1 MARAAT
7 ATITIPGLDLARAK
21 RYRRIRLGLYAAST
35 ALGVARSLW
44 LADQRR
50 SRRLK
55 DAVAEVVPDPR
66 LAGPGYLAAMAGLSW
81 AASLPLSYVGGHL
94 VERHFDLTKQST
106 AGWLADA
113 VKGLGLGLVLQVP
126 LLTGTFV
133 VIRRRPDDWWLV
145 LSGIAVPLSVL
156 AANLAPVLILPLFNT
171 FEPIRDEALKQ
182 RIRDLAE
189 KAGVEIAD
197 VYQMNMSKQS
207 EKPNAFFTGLGSS
220 KRIVLGD
227 TLLDRFEPE
236 EIDAVVAHELGHQV
250 HGDLWR
256 NIALGGVLGFATAYA
271 LHRMLPGVLRRTS
284 HRTGVTSVGDE
295 AALPV
300 MSLVLTGLGLIAGP
314 LSAAF
319 SRAIE
324 RRTDQFALQLT
335 GDGAAYESAMA
346 KLAAQSLADPD
357 PPALEVWLLHSH
369 PPIADRIRAARTFA
383 AAKGA

>member
-1 MARAAT
+1 MARSK
-7 ATITIPGLDLARAK
+7 ATITIPGLDLKRAK
-21 RYRRIRLGLYAAST
+21 RYRRIQLGLYAAST
-35 ALGVARSLW
+35 ALGVARALW

-50 SRRLK
+50 SRRLR
-55 DAVAEVVPDPR
+55 DAVAAVAPDQK

-81 AASLPLSYVGGHL
+81 AASLPLAYAGGHL
-94 VERHFDLTKQST
+94 VERHFELTRQT
-106 AGWLADA
+106 ASGWLADA
-113 VKGLGLGLVLQVP
+113 LKGLGLGLAVQVP
-126 LLTGTFV
+126 LLAGTFV
-133 VIRRRPDDWWLV
+133 LIRRRPDDWWLV
-145 LSGIAVPLSVL
+145 LSSIAVPLSVL
-156 AANLAPVLILPLFNT
+156 AVNLAPVLIMPLFNT
-171 FEPIRDEALKQ
+171 FEPIKDEALQ
-182 RIRDLAE
+182 ARIRDLAAR
-189 KAGVEIAD
+189 AGVEIAD

-207 EKPNAFFTGLGSS
+207 EKPNAFFTGLGRS

-227 TLLDRFEPE
+227 TLLDRFDPA

-256 NIALGGVLGFATAYA
+256 NIAFGGGFGFVTAYA
-271 LHRMLPGVLRRTS
+271 LHRLLPPILRRTRE
-284 HRTGVTSVGDE
+284 RTGVTSVGDE

-300 MSLVLTGLGLIAGP
+300 MSLVLTGLGLVAGP

-335 GDGAAYESAMA
+335 GDGAAYESTMV

-369 PPIADRIRAARTFA
+369 PPIADRIAAARAFA
-383 AAKGA
+383 AATKA